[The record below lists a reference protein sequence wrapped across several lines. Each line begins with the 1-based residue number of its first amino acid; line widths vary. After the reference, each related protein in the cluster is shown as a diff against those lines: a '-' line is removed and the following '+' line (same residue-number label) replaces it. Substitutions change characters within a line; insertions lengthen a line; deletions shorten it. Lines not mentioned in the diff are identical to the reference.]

1 MKTLILTAEEI
12 KKIITIREVI
22 NAVENVF
29 LLQAKKL
36 TLMPAKIYLPLKKY
50 HGDFRAMPAYLGHS
64 AGIKWVNAHP
74 DNPKKGN
81 LPSVM
86 AVIIYSDPGTGFPLA
101 IMDGT
106 VITNYRTGAAGAIAS
121 KYLARRDTSTLG
133 LIGCGK
139 QAETQLLLHTE
150 IFQSGDHPFKKI
162 YVAGKTEEE
171 EKKFIQKFPKLPL
184 EKSSLEETAQSD
196 IVCTTTPSRKPI
208 VKAKW
213 IKPGTHINAIGADA
227 PGKEE
232 LEPSILKRA
241 KIVVDDYEQ
250 ATRSGEI
257 NVPLSKKII
266 SKKNIYS
273 TLGEI
278 IAGIKPGRIN
288 DKEITL
294 FDSTGL
300 AIQDIAV
307 AKILYE
313 KAKKLRIGLEIN
325 LVGME
330 VDLSGV

>member
-1 MKTLILTAEEI
+1 MKTLILTAQEI

-29 LLQAKKL
+29 RLQAKKL
-36 TLMPAKIYLPLKKY
+36 TLMPAKIYLSLKKY

-64 AGIKWVNAHP
+64 AGVKWVNAHP

-106 VITNYRTGAAGAIAS
+106 MITNYRTGAAGVIAS
-121 KYLARRDTSTLG
+121 KYLARENSKILG

-139 QAETQLLLHTE
+139 QAETQLLFHQQ
-150 IFQSGDHPFKKI
+150 IFQFNEILIIDRN
-162 YVAGKTEEE
+162 EEQI
-171 EKKFIQKFPKLPL
+171 KKFIKKFYTLPL
-184 EKSSLEETAQSD
+184 KKSTLEKVAGCD
-196 IVCTTTPSRKPI
+196 ILCTTTPSRKPI

-227 PGKEE
+227 PGKQE
-232 LEPSILKRA
+232 LDSNIVKKA

-257 NVPLSKKII
+257 NVPLSKGII
-266 SKKNIYS
+266 SEENIYA

-307 AKILYE
+307 AKVIYE
-313 KAKKLRIGLEIN
+313 KAKKLRIGREVN
-325 LVGME
+325 LVGI
-330 VDLSGV
+330 

>member
-1 MKTLILTAEEI
+1 METLILTAEEI
-12 KKIITIREVI
+12 KKIVTVKEVI
-22 NAVENVF
+22 GAVENVF
-29 LLQAKKL
+29 RLQAKNL
-36 TLMPAKIYLPLKKY
+36 TLMPAKVYLPLEQY
-50 HGDFRAMPAYLGHS
+50 HGDFRAMPAYLQGS

-81 LPSVM
+81 FPSVM
-86 AVIIYSDPGTGFPLA
+86 AVIIYSDPKTGFPLA

-121 KYLARRDTSTLG
+121 KYLARKNARTLG

-139 QAETQLLLHTE
+139 QAETQLLYHNE
-150 IFQSGDHPFKKI
+150 VFKFEKI
-162 YVAGKTEEE
+162 YVVGKTNKET
-171 EKKFIQKFPKLPL
+171 KKFIAQFPQIPL
-184 EKSSLEETAQSD
+184 EKTTHKKVAGCD
-196 IVCTTTPSRKPI
+196 ILCTTTPSHKPI
-208 VKAKW
+208 VHAQW

-232 LEPSILKRA
+232 LDPKILQKA
-241 KIVVDDYEQ
+241 KIIIDNYEQ

-257 NVPLSKKII
+257 NVPLSEGII
-266 SKKNIYS
+266 SEKNIYA

-278 IAGIKPGRIN
+278 VAGFKPGRIN
-288 DKEITL
+288 EHEITV

-313 KAKKLRIGLEIN
+313 KAKKLKIGMELD
-325 LVGME
+325 LVGI
-330 VDLSGV
+330 